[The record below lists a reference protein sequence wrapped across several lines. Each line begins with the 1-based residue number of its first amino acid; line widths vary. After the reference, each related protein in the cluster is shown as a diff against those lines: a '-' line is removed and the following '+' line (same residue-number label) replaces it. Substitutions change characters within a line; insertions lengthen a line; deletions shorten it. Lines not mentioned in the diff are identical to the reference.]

1 MQRLIDLIQDPIKAF
16 ITTITGT
23 LFGYIPSVP
32 AVVYNTQVSPIDIGL
47 QHTVWTLTGIVAI
60 FAIIS
65 GVQKQID
72 RYRKNHSFKDI
83 FESDEEDG
91 N

>member
-32 AVVYNTQVSPIDIGL
+32 AVVYNTQVSPIDIGF

-72 RYRKNHSFKDI
+72 RYKKNHSFKDI
-83 FESDEEDG
+83 FDSNEEDE